1 MKKTKKLLALAL
13 ALMLSLSCMAMP
25 AMAMENE
32 ARSWMC
38 TVCKVSTSL
47 TPGKPEIIRTTR
59 TVGGCWNTNMTHT
72 HTYNTQSTDYFCA
85 NKKCNVLVQTRTI
98 TLDDICNFRG

>member
-32 ARSWMC
+32 ARSWKC
-38 TVCKVSTSL
+38 EVCKVGTSL
-47 TPGKPEIIRTTR
+47 TPGEIRERHTTR

-72 HTYNTQSTDYFCA
+72 HTYFTQSIDYHCA
-85 NKKCNVLVQTRTI
+85 NCNFLAQTRT
-98 TLDDICNFRG
+98 TNLADVCNFRG